1 MARFRLNLV
10 AILAFLLLFHHSAA
24 PAFAQLTRLKT
35 SYSALTANMAA
46 YWLAKD
52 AKIFEKHGL
61 SVDVVLIES
70 GVTTVQALTAGE
82 TQIAMGGGTVAVS
95 SNLAGSDI
103 VSIASI
109 ESRLPY
115 ALLAQKEIKTI
126 DQLKG
131 KRLAVS
137 RFGSASDLAA
147 RLILQRYGLVPDKDV
162 TILQTGGTS
171 TRLSALSKRSIDST
185 VLTPEFFNIGK
196 KAGFTILVDP
206 TQYDIPFPQLEVITT
221 RAFLKAQPEVAT
233 RYLRAIIEGIYTVK
247 NNPEPS
253 IRVLAK
259 YLKIDD
265 REALEEV
272 YRLYREIYPQ
282 VPHVS
287 SAAIQTQLTWMAER
301 DPRAKAAKPE
311 QFIDGSILI
320 GDREKRVCGKAI
332 SEVSEAELLR
342 LRLFQPKAI
351 SGRRRPKP
359 VARSKAWASC
369 KTPRSSRYRPTIC
382 IPTGK
387 SSEVNPAGTEIAGQK
402 VALIQYADFIQER

>member
-1 MARFRLNLV
+1 MTLSFVTRVFVVICA
-10 AILAFLLLFHHSAA
+10 LLHLSSTPSFS
-24 PAFAQLTRLKT
+24 QLTRLKT

-115 ALLAQKEIKTI
+115 ALLSQKDIKTI

-131 KRLAVS
+131 KRLAIS

-147 RLILQRYGLVPDKDV
+147 RLILQRYGLVADKDV

-171 TRLSALSKRSIDST
+171 TRLSALHKRSVDATI
-185 VLTPEFFNIGK
+185 LTPEFFTLAK
-196 KAGFTILVDP
+196 KAGFTILADP
-206 TQYDIPFPQLEVITT
+206 TQYDIPFPQLEVITS
-221 RAFLKAQPEVAT
+221 RAFLKANADVAT

-253 IRVLAK
+253 IP
-259 YLKIDD
+259 
-265 REALEEV
+265 
-272 YRLYREIYPQ
+272 LYRTSRP
-282 VPHVS
+282 PPFKLS
-287 SAAIQTQLTWMAER
+287 SPGWRNAIRGRKQPNRNNSSTAR
-301 DPRAKAAKPE
+301 SCAKSRRADLSRGCTRNNLRE
-311 QFIDGSILI
+311 QFVTVFL
-320 GDREKRVCGKAI
+320 
-332 SEVSEAELLR
+332 
-342 LRLFQPKAI
+342 
-351 SGRRRPKP
+351 
-359 VARSKAWASC
+359 
-369 KTPRSSRYRPTIC
+369 RPTLR
-382 IPTGK
+382 
-387 SSEVNPAGTEIAGQK
+387 E
-402 VALIQYADFIQER
+402 

>member
-1 MARFRLNLV
+1 
-10 AILAFLLLFHHSAA
+10 
-24 PAFAQLTRLKT
+24 
-35 SYSALTANMAA
+35 MAA

-147 RLILQRYGLVPDKDV
+147 RLILQRFGLVPDKDV

-196 KAGFTILVDP
+196 KAGFTILADP

-221 RAFLKAQPEVAT
+221 RAFLKAQPDVAT
-233 RYLRAIIEGIYTVK
+233 RYYA
-247 NNPEPS
+247 
-253 IRVLAK
+253 
-259 YLKIDD
+259 
-265 REALEEV
+265 
-272 YRLYREIYPQ
+272 
-282 VPHVS
+282 
-287 SAAIQTQLTWMAER
+287 
-301 DPRAKAAKPE
+301 
-311 QFIDGSILI
+311 
-320 GDREKRVCGKAI
+320 GDH
-332 SEVSEAELLR
+332 
-342 LRLFQPKAI
+342 
-351 SGRRRPKP
+351 RRHLH
-359 VARSKAWASC
+359 C
-369 KTPRSSRYRPTIC
+369 
-382 IPTGK
+382 
-387 SSEVNPAGTEIAGQK
+387 QK
-402 VALIQYADFIQER
+402 

>member
-1 MARFRLNLV
+1 MTKLEKLMTVSFVTRGFLV
-10 AILAFLLLFHHSAA
+10 ISALLHLSSTPSAL
-24 PAFAQLTRLKT
+24 AQLTRLKT

-115 ALLAQKEIKTI
+115 ALLSQKDIKTI

-131 KRLAVS
+131 KRLAIS

-147 RLILQRYGLVPDKDV
+147 RLILQRFGLVADKDV

-171 TRLSALSKRSIDST
+171 TRLSALHKRSIDAT
-185 VLTPEFFNIGK
+185 ILTPEFFTLAK
-196 KAGFTILVDP
+196 KAGFTILADP
-206 TQYDIPFPQLEVITT
+206 TQYDIPFPQLEVITS
-221 RAFLKAQPEVAT
+221 RAFLKASAEVAT

-253 IRVLAK
+253 IRALGK

-272 YRLYREIYPQ
+272 YRLYREIYPSI
-282 VPHVS
+282 PHVS
-287 SAAIQTQLTWMAER
+287 PAAIQTQLTWMAER
-301 DPRAKAAKPE
+301 DPRAKTAKPE
-311 QFIDGSILI
+311 QFIDGSIL
-320 GDREKRVCGKAI
+320 REIEK
-332 SEVSEAELLR
+332 
-342 LRLFQPKAI
+342 
-351 SGRRRPKP
+351 SGF
-359 VARSKAWASC
+359 VAKL
-369 KTPRSSRYRPTIC
+369 Y
-382 IPTGK
+382 
-387 SSEVNPAGTEIAGQK
+387 QK
-402 VALIQYADFIQER
+402 

>member
-1 MARFRLNLV
+1 MKFK
-10 AILAFLLLFHHSAA
+10 LLFVVLLTCALLHHGNS
-24 PAFAQLTRLKT
+24 PSAFAQLTRLKT

-61 SVDVVLIES
+61 NVDVVLIES

-103 VSIASI
+103 ISIASI

-115 ALLAQKEIKTI
+115 ALLAQKEIKSI

-147 RLILQRYGLVPDKDV
+147 RLILQRYGLTPDKDV
-162 TILQTGGTS
+162 TLLQTGGTS
-171 TRLSALSKRSIDST
+171 TRLSALSKRSIDCT
-185 VLTPEFFNIGK
+185 VLTPEFFNVGK

-221 RAFLKAQPEVAT
+221 RAFLKAQPDLAT
-233 RYLRAIIEGIYTVK
+233 RYLRAIIEGIHMVK

-253 IRVLAK
+253 IRTLAK

-265 REALEEV
+265 REALEDV
-272 YRLYREIYPQ
+272 YRLYKEIYP
-282 VPHVS
+282 
-287 SAAIQTQLTWMAER
+287 
-301 DPRAKAAKPE
+301 
-311 QFIDGSILI
+311 
-320 GDREKRVCGKAI
+320 
-332 SEVSEAELLR
+332 
-342 LRLFQPKAI
+342 
-351 SGRRRPKP
+351 
-359 VARSKAWASC
+359 
-369 KTPRSSRYRPTIC
+369 
-382 IPTGK
+382 
-387 SSEVNPAGTEIAGQK
+387 
-402 VALIQYADFIQER
+402 

>member
-1 MARFRLNLV
+1 MKFK
-10 AILAFLLLFHHSAA
+10 LLFVVLLTCALLHHGNS
-24 PAFAQLTRLKT
+24 PSAFAQLTRLKT

-61 SVDVVLIES
+61 NVDVVLIES

-103 VSIASI
+103 ISIASI

-115 ALLAQKEIKTI
+115 ALLAQKEIKSI
-126 DQLKG
+126 EQLKG

-162 TILQTGGTS
+162 TILQIGGTS

-196 KAGFTILVDP
+196 KAGFTILADP

-287 SAAIQTQLTWMAER
+287 SAAIQTQLNWMVER
-301 DPRAKAAKPE
+301 DPRAKAVKPE
-311 QFIDGSILI
+311 QFVDGSILKEI
-320 GDREKRVCGKAI
+320 EK
-332 SEVSEAELLR
+332 
-342 LRLFQPKAI
+342 
-351 SGRRRPKP
+351 SGF
-359 VARSKAWASC
+359 VAKL
-369 KTPRSSRYRPTIC
+369 Y
-382 IPTGK
+382 
-387 SSEVNPAGTEIAGQK
+387 QK
-402 VALIQYADFIQER
+402 

>member
-1 MARFRLNLV
+1 MTVSLVTRVFVIICRLLQ
-10 AILAFLLLFHHSAA
+10 LSSA
-24 PAFAQLTRLKT
+24 PSAFAQLTRLKT

-115 ALLAQKEIKTI
+115 ALLSQKDIKTI

-131 KRLAVS
+131 KRLAIS

-147 RLILQRYGLVPDKDV
+147 RLILQRYRLVADKDV

-171 TRLSALSKRSIDST
+171 TRLSALHKRSVDATI
-185 VLTPEFFNIGK
+185 LTPEFFTLAK
-196 KAGFTILVDP
+196 KAGFTILADP
-206 TQYDIPFPQLEVITT
+206 TQYDIPFPQLEVITS
-221 RAFLKAQPEVAT
+221 RAFLKANADVAT

-253 IRVLAK
+253 IRALGK

-272 YRLYREIYPQ
+272 YRLYREIYPA

-287 SAAIQTQLTWMAER
+287 PAAIQTQLTWMAEK
-301 DPRAKAAKPE
+301 DPRAKVAKPE
-311 QFIDGSILI
+311 QFIDGSVL
-320 GDREKRVCGKAI
+320 REIEK
-332 SEVSEAELLR
+332 
-342 LRLFQPKAI
+342 
-351 SGRRRPKP
+351 SGF
-359 VARSKAWASC
+359 VAKLYQR
-369 KTPRSSRYRPTIC
+369 
-382 IPTGK
+382 
-387 SSEVNPAGTEIAGQK
+387 
-402 VALIQYADFIQER
+402 

>member
-1 MARFRLNLV
+1 MARFRLILI
-10 AILAFLLLFHHSAA
+10 ALLAFLLLFHHSAA

-185 VLTPEFFNIGK
+185 VLTPEFFNVGK

-206 TQYDIPFPQLEVITT
+206 TQYDIPFPQLEVITS
-221 RAFLKAQPEVAT
+221 RAFLKAQPDLAS
-233 RYLRAIIEGIYTVK
+233 RYLRAIIEGIYMVK

-253 IRVLAK
+253 IRALSK

-272 YRLYREIYPQ
+272 YRLYREIYPTI
-282 VPHVS
+282 PHVS

-311 QFIDGSILI
+311 QFIDGSVL
-320 GDREKRVCGKAI
+320 REIEK
-332 SEVSEAELLR
+332 
-342 LRLFQPKAI
+342 
-351 SGRRRPKP
+351 SGF
-359 VARSKAWASC
+359 VAKL
-369 KTPRSSRYRPTIC
+369 YQ
-382 IPTGK
+382 
-387 SSEVNPAGTEIAGQK
+387 QK
-402 VALIQYADFIQER
+402 

>member
-1 MARFRLNLV
+1 MFQYCTVRLIFLI
-10 AILAFLLLFHHSAA
+10 AILLYFSDTP
-24 PAFAQLTRLKT
+24 PAFAQLIRLKT

-82 TQIAMGGGTVAVS
+82 TQIAMGGGTVAVT

-103 VSIASI
+103 ITIASI
-109 ESRLPY
+109 EPRLPY
-115 ALLAQKEIKTI
+115 ALLAQMEIKTF

-131 KRLAVS
+131 KKLAIS

-147 RLILQRYGLVPDKDV
+147 RLILQRFGLAPDKDV
-162 TILQTGGTS
+162 IILQTGGTS
-171 TRLSALSKRSIDST
+171 TRLSALSKRSVDATI
-185 VLTPEFFNIGK
+185 LTPEFFNVAK
-196 KAGFTILVDP
+196 KMGFSILADP

-221 RAFLKAQPEVAT
+221 RAFLKAQPDVAM
-233 RYLRAIIEGIYTVK
+233 RYMRAIVEGIHMVK

-253 IRVLAK
+253 IRAMSK

-272 YRLYREIYPQ
+272 YRLYRDLYPQ
-282 VPHVS
+282 VPHPS
-287 SAAIQTQLTWMAER
+287 TAAVQTQLTWMAEK

-311 QFIDGSILI
+311 QFIDGTIL
-320 GDREKRVCGKAI
+320 REIEKSGFA
-332 SEVSEAELLR
+332 AR
-342 LRLFQPKAI
+342 L
-351 SGRRRPKP
+351 
-359 VARSKAWASC
+359 
-369 KTPRSSRYRPTIC
+369 Y
-382 IPTGK
+382 
-387 SSEVNPAGTEIAGQK
+387 QK
-402 VALIQYADFIQER
+402 